1 MTTVSCQPA
10 DDQDAMYIALYGSIK
25 SSSMPMK
32 GKNWPFCEGFSGDI
46 DDWSD
51 YSINDPEEGLL
62 CMQAMNLHTG

>member
-1 MTTVSCQPA
+1 M
-10 DDQDAMYIALYGSIK
+10 YGSIK